1 MTEKTK
7 YSKSQSAVLIILRL
21 VIGYHFLYEG
31 MVKLLSPQW
40 TSAPFLLQADWLFS
54 GFFHWLAGNAAMLSL
69 VNFLNICGQIFIGLG
84 LLIGLFSTTAAVA
97 GAVMIA
103 LYYIAVPPFVGSYS
117 FVDRNLL
124 EFFALIITAQFP
136 TSNILGLDI
145 LIEKKRSIKN
155 G

>member
-7 YSKSQSAVLIILRL
+7 YSKSQSVILIILRL

-69 VNFLNICGQIFIGLG
+69 VNFLNIWGQILIGLG
-84 LLIGLFSTTAAVA
+84 LIIGLFSTTAALA

-103 LYYIAVPPFVGSYS
+103 LYYIAVPPFVGSFS

-124 EFFALIITAQFP
+124 ELFALIITAQFP